1 VSGLEIETLEQ
12 QYGREFD
19 MKYIMWRSL
28 KVSFPE
34 LYPDIHP
41 DAGGSYDPEDLMLV
55 DYSKVITWFEGQNTQ
70 HELGF
75 FPLLAKRDLAD
86 NLSSSFVE
94 RVNSAAEL
102 VMGNGRTLLHEDE
115 LGKLVV
121 LRINREAI
129 KALTTWEEAQAQ
141 KDKAALKSL
150 QGK

>member
-1 VSGLEIETLEQ
+1 
-12 QYGREFD
+12 
-19 MKYIMWRSL
+19 M
-28 KVSFPE
+28 E

-41 DAGGSYDPEDLMLV
+41 DASGSYDPEDLMLV

-94 RVNSAAEL
+94 RVNSAAKL
-102 VMGNGRTLLHEDE
+102 IMGNGRTLLHEDE

-141 KDKAALKSL
+141 KYKAALKSL